1 MFDRI
6 LVPTDGSDGATVA
19 FDHAL
24 ELAAAHD
31 GMVHVINV
39 ADTARDSVTS
49 IRGRVVDALEQEGA
63 RIVREATERATERG
77 VPIVTEVLQGDPYRT
92 IIDYAATHDIDL
104 VVIPRRGQR
113 GVAQALLGSTT
124 ERVVRRA
131 EPPVLTVPPD
141 GDVRHPYRTIL
152 VATDGSDPAATA
164 LSVGVDLAVADGASV
179 DLLSVVEATI
189 PGLDAQASEERV
201 DEILDAAATTASEAG
216 VGDVSTRRTAGES
229 VAGSIREYAGN
240 GDIDLVVV
248 GTHGRSGIERYLLG
262 SVAERLV
269 RTASVPVLTVRPTA
283 TDA

>member
-92 IIDYAATHDIDL
+92 IIDYAATHEIDL

-113 GVAQALLGSTT
+113 GLAQALLGSTT

-201 DEILDAAATTASEAG
+201 DGVLDAAATTASEAG
-216 VGDVSTRRTAGES
+216 VADVSTRRTAGES
-229 VAGSIREYAGN
+229 VAGSIREHAGN